1 MHLGRKVFGEKVL
14 NEIVL
19 EFYWNVK
26 IIRKNE
32 KKKEKS
38 LFGENYW
45 REKRK
50 FTINLLGK
58 F

>member
-32 KKKEKS
+32 EKT
-38 LFGENYW
+38 ENYW
-45 REKRK
+45 GEKRK
-50 FTINLLGK
+50 SAINLLGK